1 MEEKN
6 ITKKLPTRDKIPLEV
21 PEEIN
26 QIENNELIEE
36 IHGKIV
42 SLEEQISL
50 SNEVLLK
57 NIDSLNTFYAGF
69 SAKTDEVI
77 NHLNKEVLY
86 TRSLES
92 QIAQKKSEFE
102 SLELKKAL
110 EDDRAKFSLS
120 LDQMEKDLKEGLQRI
135 DNFTNQSFEGIKS
148 QITSFDSRI
157 DELNK
162 IDDTITNCIEKYRK
176 DMTDSSTRE
185 FQILKGESENLLKES
200 KIKIEALTKEVIDF
214 LKSCQK
220 QNQELI
226 KKIPKQS
233 NKVCLKDVLIYI
245 LTGTSFIGMITQM
258 IMLFSNK

>member
-42 SLEEQISL
+42 SLEEQMSL

-135 DNFTNQSFEGIKS
+135 DNFTNQSFETIKS
-148 QITSFDSRI
+148 QIASFDTRI
-157 DELNK
+157 DELKK
-162 IDDTITNCIEKYRK
+162 IDDTITKCIE
-176 DMTDSSTRE
+176 
-185 FQILKGESENLLKES
+185 
-200 KIKIEALTKEVIDF
+200 DF
-214 LKSCQK
+214 NDLVRTIICK
-220 QNQELI
+220 
-226 KKIPKQS
+226 
-233 NKVCLKDVLIYI
+233 
-245 LTGTSFIGMITQM
+245 
-258 IMLFSNK
+258 

>member
-42 SLEEQISL
+42 SLEEQMSL

-185 FQILKGESENLLKES
+185 FQILKES

-258 IMLFSNK
+258 IMLFLNR

>member
-1 MEEKN
+1 MEDKN

-42 SLEEQISL
+42 SLEEQMSL

-92 QIAQKKSEFE
+92 KIAQKKSEFE

-110 EDDRAKFSLS
+110 DDDRAKFSLS

-135 DNFTNQSFEGIKS
+135 DNFTNQSFETIKS
-148 QITSFDSRI
+148 QIASFDSRI
-157 DELNK
+157 DELKK
-162 IDDTITNCIEKYRK
+162 IDDTITKCIEKYRK

-220 QNQELI
+220 KNQELI

-245 LTGTSFIGMITQM
+245 LTGTSFIGMIIQM
-258 IMLFSNK
+258 IMLFSNR

>member
-1 MEEKN
+1 MSDLNNLTVQGRIVKNAEFTTTDAGLRIARFSIATNRYRKNPDGTAGEEAYFF
-6 ITKKLPTRDKIPLEV
+6 PLAV
-21 PEEIN
+21 F
-26 QIENNELIEE
+26 
-36 IHGKIV
+36 GK
-42 SLEEQISL
+42 
-50 SNEVLLK
+50 
-57 NIDSLNTFYAGF
+57 Y
-69 SAKTDEVI
+69 
-77 NHLNKEVLY
+77 
-86 TRSLES
+86 LES

-258 IMLFSNK
+258 IMLFLNR

>member
-26 QIENNELIEE
+26 KIENNELIEE

-42 SLEEQISL
+42 SLEEQMSL

-135 DNFTNQSFEGIKS
+135 DNFTNQSFETIKS
-148 QITSFDSRI
+148 EIASFDSRI
-157 DELNK
+157 DELKK
-162 IDDTITNCIEKYRK
+162 IDDTITKCIEKYRK
-176 DMTDSSTRE
+176 DMTDSSIRE

-258 IMLFSNK
+258 IMLFLNR